1 MWQKQVQ
8 PVQTHVWVIEPH
20 MDYLDED
27 NEVPNPGPVADPT
40 YTQPLAPPGSSV
52 LPEGEQDN
60 RSANEQ

>member
-1 MWQKQVQ
+1 
-8 PVQTHVWVIEPH
+8 